1 MMILLL
7 ALSATAMMGQIP
19 LDEAI
24 KLYQDG
30 QFQEAREKFL
40 MLLKENPEGAE
51 VLYYLGEIEPDAD
64 KSLEYRRQFLSLH
77 PLHPLAD
84 KVLYGV
90 AQYDFAMGYYLT
102 AAKDYQ
108 RLLRNYPNSDMAAE
122 AIYWLASSKLAI
134 GAIDSASVYFHRL
147 LDEYRQSTLVSWAEM
162 GLVDVHF
169 IGEEFSLAL
178 SQCLAF
184 LETNANNE
192 LLPVALFRLAEIH
205 QALEDI
211 EMAKDVFQ
219 RLVGEYPDT
228 YQGKQAQRRLTEWVK
243 PEEEKEET
251 QTEEGKFC
259 VQVGAFSKRAN
270 AQNLQTKLRS
280 WGYKVEVVK
289 RSGRHR
295 SFYLVWVGRYQ
306 SREEA
311 NQEAKILEKQRS
323 LPYHII
329 KR

>member
-1 MMILLL
+1 M
-7 ALSATAMMGQIP
+7 
-19 LDEAI
+19 
-24 KLYQDG
+24 
-30 QFQEAREKFL
+30 
-40 MLLKENPEGAE
+40 
-51 VLYYLGEIEPDAD
+51 
-64 KSLEYRRQFLSLH
+64 
-77 PLHPLAD
+77 
-84 KVLYGV
+84 
-90 AQYDFAMGYYLT
+90 
-102 AAKDYQ
+102 
-108 RLLRNYPNSDMAAE
+108 
-122 AIYWLASSKLAI
+122 
-134 GAIDSASVYFHRL
+134 
-147 LDEYRQSTLVSWAEM
+147 
-162 GLVDVHF
+162 
-169 IGEEFSLAL
+169 
-178 SQCLAF
+178 
-184 LETNANNE
+184 ETNANNE